1 MPRILRTRAARSDYD
16 EIWSYLAVRDLTAA
30 DRLIDQFDATLESIA
45 ATPRIGRKVEELA
58 PNLRSFP
65 VGHYFRPSLRG
76 AAARQP
82 EITFGNRFNRGGL
95 RLDIG

>member
-45 ATPRIGRKVEELA
+45 ATPRLGRKMDELA

-65 VGHYFRPSLRG
+65 VGNYLIFYRPLEDGVQLIRLVHG
-76 AAARQP
+76 ARDITP
-82 EITFGNRFNRGGL
+82 EFFAEE
-95 RLDIG
+95 

>member
-45 ATPRIGRKVEELA
+45 ATPRMGRKVEELA

-65 VGHYFRPSLRG
+65 VGNYLIFYRPLEDGIQLIRLVHGARDITPEYF
-76 AAARQP
+76 A
-82 EITFGNRFNRGGL
+82 EE
-95 RLDIG
+95 